1 MYFVKYGFSHLG
13 KVQILSLIGSY
24 NNDSL
29 DAQLLSNEKEAVQL
43 MEINGKE

>member
-1 MYFVKYGFSHLG
+1 MDLVILARYKYLN
-13 KVQILSLIGSY
+13 SLIGSY

-29 DAQLLSNEKEAVQL
+29 DAQLLSIEKEAVQL